1 MLCLD
6 WELGMFQNISQ
17 KESIPVGCVQLA
29 CWPEEGVAS
38 WHPLHGTLPFIEPPS
53 WYPFTATPPSW
64 NPLQGNPPGQHTPC
78 GQTNTSENI
87 TFLQL
92 CLLVVIKMEIFRYMF
107 LKIHTDIRMLWLLQC
122 KIGFSL
128 LSYACCC
135 LQKCYCRLKPKHM

>member
-1 MLCLD
+1 MSLLRIRYVSKHIATRKHSSRMRTAR
-6 WELGMFQNISQ
+6 LLTRRG
-17 KESIPVGCVQLA
+17 GCFMT
-29 CWPEEGVAS
+29 PPS
-38 WHPLHGTLPFIEPPS
+38 WYLPFIEPPS
-53 WYPFTATPPSW
+53 WYPFTAIPPSW

-107 LKIHTDIRMLWLLQC
+107 LKIHTDIRMPWLLQC